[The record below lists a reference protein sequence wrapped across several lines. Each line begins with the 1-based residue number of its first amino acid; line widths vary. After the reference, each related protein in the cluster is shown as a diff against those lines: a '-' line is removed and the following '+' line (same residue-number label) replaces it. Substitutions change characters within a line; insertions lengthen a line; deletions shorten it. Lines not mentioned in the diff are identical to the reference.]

1 MTKPS
6 DLLGDLMPGPAEPGN
21 STQEIAIVEREEPQV
36 PSLFLGFG
44 SRAQMVG
51 GLVDFSPAQLKLEA
65 PRLRIV
71 HKKELRD
78 QVGEP
83 GQLRLGKDAWDQ
95 VDCTFLL
102 IHPGRLYPEGE
113 GKDTKT
119 VCASSNNKV
128 PHEQVFRPK
137 DGDCF
142 QCAYSKWE
150 EDGAGKR
157 HPPVCQELV
166 NFLGVI
172 PSGEFKPF
180 WFICSKTARKPA
192 LQFVQEVQKLLEE
205 GVTWVDQLQ
214 VRITTEYQHN
224 GAVSWYTPIFS
235 VTGRGPVNTYAELR
249 EQVRGIRYL
258 PRLAVTAED
267 EEMVVT
273 PDAAASSANVDDIPF

>member
-1 MTKPS
+1 MAKPA
-6 DLLGDLMPGPAEPGN
+6 DILGDLIPDSP
-21 STQEIAIVEREEPQV
+21 TREIATVEREELRV
-36 PSLFLGFG
+36 PSIFLGFG

-78 QVGEP
+78 QIGEP

-95 VDCTFLL
+95 VDCVFLL
-102 IHPGRLYPEGE
+102 IHPGRLCSEGE

-137 DGDCF
+137 DSDCF
-142 QCAYSKWE
+142 GCAYSKWE

-172 PSGEFKPF
+172 PSEDLKPF
-180 WFICSKTARKPA
+180 WFICAKTARKPA
-192 LQFVQEVQKLLEE
+192 LQFVQEMQKLLEE

-214 VRITTEYQHN
+214 VRITTEYQQN
-224 GAVSWYTPIFS
+224 GAASWYTPIFS
-235 VTGRGPVNTYAELR
+235 VTGRGPVTTYAKLR

-267 EEMVVT
+267 EEVVVT
-273 PDAAASSANVDDIPF
+273 PDAAGSQVDDESTPF